1 MNIGSSVPTVVS
13 ITYLRPLDPSAPA
26 DGREVLELGLAGGQ
40 GEDGHEEGGEE
51 GHGGQCSATPSGGPL
66 QNEQPAS
73 GAGPGGA
80 L

>member
-1 MNIGSSVPTVVS
+1 M
-13 ITYLRPLDPSAPA
+13 
-26 DGREVLELGLAGGQ
+26 LELRLTGGH
-40 GEDGHEEGGEE
+40 GEDGQQEGGEG
-51 GHGGQCSATPSGGPL
+51 GHGGGGQCSATPSGGPL